1 MVYSSKYS
9 RLMHYIERHTGIIL
23 YFTDDVVCFLYD
35 LGGNS
40 FVSGV
45 RFIRNDGF
53 LGKSN

>member
-1 MVYSSKYS
+1 MVNSSKYS
-9 RLMHYIERHTGIIL
+9 RLIHYIERQTSIIL

-45 RFIRNDGF
+45 RFIRNEGF